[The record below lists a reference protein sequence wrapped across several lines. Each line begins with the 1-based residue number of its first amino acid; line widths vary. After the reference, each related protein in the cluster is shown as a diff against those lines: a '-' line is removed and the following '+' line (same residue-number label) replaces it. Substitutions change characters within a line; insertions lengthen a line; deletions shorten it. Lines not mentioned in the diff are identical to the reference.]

1 MRSPAAVRR
10 PDGDDREYAVIT
22 LPNGLQ
28 AVVISDPATDKAAA
42 ALDVHVGH
50 LCDHDDVA
58 GLAHFCEHLLFMITP
73 LTLVARQYP
82 VENEYSQFLSAHGG
96 SSNAFTSAD
105 HTNYYFDVAA
115 DHLEGALDRFAQFF
129 ISPLFSES
137 CTEREMNAVDS
148 EHKKNLQNDMWRSY
162 QLDKDLSNPKHPYV
176 KFGTGD
182 LVTLRDIPASK
193 GIDVRKVLLD
203 FHDQFY
209 SANIMKVA
217 VLGKQPIDVLAAW
230 AVSMFSP
237 IKNKSIAVPTFGEDV
252 LTAAELQKEIRVK
265 PVKEVRK
272 LTITF
277 PCHDPH
283 DEYRAHPFQYASHLI
298 GHESKGSILSLLK
311 EKGLSAY
318 HNVFLQLSLSAGPS
332 GGCGRGFEL
341 VRVNIELT
349 EKGLE
354 HYEDIVVIVFQYIAM
369 LRSMPVQ
376 EWVFRECQAVAAIAF
391 RFKEKSPP
399 SSFVSHL
406 AGNLHLYVPE
416 DVISGPYLLEVFDSD
431 AIRRVLDRLTPSQF
445 RITLQSPTFD
455 TDGWSEAPHYGTK
468 FRIGELSPSLKQ
480 RLASLGPNAELHLPE
495 PNSFIPEDFTVERVR
510 IPKPA
515 THPLII
521 ADTPLIRLWHKR
533 DDTFFVPKANAYFA
547 LTSPLAYESVLSCV
561 LTRLFADL
569 FKDALNEFSYYAEI
583 AGLEYKLDNTV
594 DGMTL
599 TIHGYNDKIHVLLG
613 KIGEKMKSFTVDE
626 SQFAR
631 IKERLAKSYKNF
643 AIEAPHS
650 HAIYYITL
658 ITQQRL
664 FTHAEKLAVLGDIT
678 AADVQAFAPKL
689 IERLHIQALV
699 HGNVSKER
707 AIELGNILVS
717 QLAPA
722 ELAERERFPSVR
734 TRIMPQG
741 SSIIHQRLVPN
752 PANLNSGIEYCI
764 QVGALTDQYIRTH
777 LSLISQIAHEPAFD
791 QLRTKEQLGYLV
803 FSGIRKQTGLLS
815 FRFIIE
821 SERDPAFLESRIDS
835 FIDKFETMLSEMS
848 AEEYAKHQAALV
860 TKILEKLKNLGQE
873 SQRLWGHVSAL
884 YYDFEQHLHDAE
896 QIPLVSKDSLLA
908 FFRKHISPSST
919 TRRKVSVHMRSQKVA
934 AGAAGPEGEAV
945 LARSLVLDESADLSA
960 FKESLELS
968 EPAKP
973 VKPVE
978 SWMA

>member
-1 MRSPAAVRR
+1 MPEPS
-10 PDGDDREYAVIT
+10 G
-22 LPNGLQ
+22 
-28 AVVISDPATDKAAA
+28 
-42 ALDVHVGH
+42 
-50 LCDHDDVA
+50 
-58 GLAHFCEHLLFMITP
+58 
-73 LTLVARQYP
+73 
-82 VENEYSQFLSAHGG
+82 
-96 SSNAFTSAD
+96 
-105 HTNYYFDVAA
+105 
-115 DHLEGALDRFAQFF
+115 
-129 ISPLFSES
+129 
-137 CTEREMNAVDS
+137 
-148 EHKKNLQNDMWRSY
+148 NL
-162 QLDKDLSNPKHPYV
+162 K
-176 KFGTGD
+176 
-182 LVTLRDIPASK
+182 TLRDIPASK

-217 VLGKQPIDVLAAW
+217 VLGKQPVAVLAAW
-230 AVSMFSP
+230 VVSMFSP
-237 IKNKSIAVPTFGEDV
+237 IKNNSIAVPTFGEDV

-283 DEYRAHPFQYASHLI
+283 DEYRTHPFQYASHLI

-318 HNVFLQLSLSAGPS
+318 HNVFMQLVLIQQFR
-332 GGCGRGFEL
+332 CGRGFEL

-354 HYEDIVVIVFQYIAM
+354 HYEDIVVIVLQYIAM

-406 AGNLHLYVPE
+406 AGNLQLYAPD

-480 RLASLGPNAELHLPE
+480 RLASLGPNSELHLPE
-495 PNSFIPEDFTVERVR
+495 PNSFIPEDFTVERVS

-533 DDTFFVPKANAYFA
+533 DDTFLVPKVCTYFGI
-547 LTSPLAYESVLSCV
+547 TSPLAYSSVLSCV
-561 LTRLFADL
+561 MTQLFTELLEDSI
-569 FKDALNEFSYYAEI
+569 KSYSYYAEI
-583 AGLEYKLDNTV
+583 AGLKCKLESMA
-594 DGMTL
+594 DGMNL
-599 TIHGYNDKIHVLLG
+599 TISGYSDKIHLLLG
-613 KIGEKMKSFTVDE
+613 TIGEKMKAFSIDQH
-626 SQFAR
+626 QFAR
-631 IKERLAKSYKNF
+631 IKEKVSSSYKNF
-643 AIEAPHS
+643 EIEPS
-650 HAIYYITL
+650 R
-658 ITQQRL
+658 TQARSFLYLLTEEYRHTQ
-664 FTHAEKLAVLGDIT
+664 TEKLAVLNGIT

-752 PANLNSGIEYCI
+752 PANLNSAIEYCL
-764 QVGALTDQYIRTH
+764 QVGPHMEQQIR
-777 LSLISQIAHEPAFD
+777 LAVLLIEQIIEEPAFD
-791 QLRTKEQLGYLV
+791 QLRTKEQLGYV
-803 FSGIRKQTGLLS
+803 VWTMSWSQTGMISL
-815 FRFIIE
+815 RFVIE
-821 SERDPAFLESRIDS
+821 SERDPAFLESRIEAFLS
-835 FIDKFETMLSEMS
+835 KFETILSEMPS
-848 AEEYAKHQAALV
+848 EEYAEHQAALV
-860 TKILEKLKNLGQE
+860 GRITENDKNLDEE
-873 SQRLWGHVSAL
+873 SERLWSHISPI
-884 YYDFEQHLHDAE
+884 YYDFEQHLLDAE

-908 FFRKHISPSST
+908 FFRKHFAPSSNA
-919 TRRKVSVHMRSQKVA
+919 RRKVSVHMRSQKLA

-945 LARSLVLDESADLSA
+945 LARSVVLDENVNLSA

-973 VKPVE
+973 VKPIKD
-978 SWMA
+978 WME